1 MKKYILKLFD
11 WKPVGSIK
19 LIFPD
24 KSYFLFGSENTS
36 LEIKFNNYKIVRNYF
51 LSGPNAFG
59 DSYVNGDVECSN
71 LTDFF
76 IFYLRNK
83 ENFDKMIRFKIFK
96 INISYIFHLLRK
108 NTIKGAKK
116 NIRAHYDMGND
127 FFEEW
132 LDNNMQYSSAHFEK
146 DSQTLEE
153 AQQTKFKKLEKY
165 LSLND
170 GEKLLEIGCGWG
182 TLSQYLFN
190 NNQIDIDAIT
200 ISREQLNFIKK
211 LNIKDSFNNC
221 SFGIKDYRNLSTKYN
236 KIISVEMIEAV
247 GEKYLPLYLR
257 KIKECIH
264 DDGFAI
270 IQGITISNKKYNE
283 YSNQV
288 DFIQKYIFP
297 GGFLPSKD
305 TLIKKAND
313 EGLDIQ
319 IIEDL
324 NSSYV
329 RTLRLWRERFN
340 QKWPKIKT
348 MGYDERFNR
357 IWNYYLSYCEA
368 GFSEKSIFVSVFKLT
383 PK

>member
-11 WKPVGSIK
+11 WKPVGAIK

-24 KSYFLFGSENTS
+24 KSYYLFGSENSS
-36 LEIKFNNYKIVRNYF
+36 LEIKFNNYKIIRNYF

-59 DSYVNGDVECSN
+59 DCYINGDVECSN

-200 ISREQLNFIKK
+200 ISREQLNFVKK

-221 SFGIKDYRNLSTKYN
+221 SFGIKDYRNLSTNYN

-247 GEKYLPLYLR
+247 GEKYLPLYLSI
-257 KIKECIH
+257 IKE
-264 DDGFAI
+264 
-270 IQGITISNKKYNE
+270 
-283 YSNQV
+283 
-288 DFIQKYIFP
+288 
-297 GGFLPSKD
+297 
-305 TLIKKAND
+305 
-313 EGLDIQ
+313 
-319 IIEDL
+319 
-324 NSSYV
+324 
-329 RTLRLWRERFN
+329 
-340 QKWPKIKT
+340 
-348 MGYDERFNR
+348 
-357 IWNYYLSYCEA
+357 
-368 GFSEKSIFVSVFKLT
+368 
-383 PK
+383 

>member
-24 KSYFLFGSENTS
+24 KSYFLFGSEHSS
-36 LEIKFNNYKIVRNYF
+36 LEIKFNNYKIVSSYF

-59 DSYVNGDVECSN
+59 DCYVNGDVECSN

-96 INISYIFHLLRK
+96 INISYIFHLFRK

-132 LDNNMQYSSAHFEK
+132 LDSNMQYSSAHFER
-146 DSQTLEE
+146 DNQTLEE
-153 AQQTKFKKLEKY
+153 AQKNKFKKLENY

-200 ISREQLNFIKK
+200 ISKEQLSFVKK

-221 SFGIKDYRNLSTKYN
+221 SFDIKDYRNLFTNYN
-236 KIISVEMIEAV
+236 KIISIEMIEAV

-257 KIKECIH
+257 KIRECTR

-270 IQGITISNKKYNE
+270 IQGITISDKKYKE

-305 TLIKKAND
+305 ILIKKAND
-313 EGLDIQ
+313 EGLDVQ

-348 MGYDERFNR
+348 MGYDEKFSR

>member
-11 WKPVGSIK
+11 WKPVGAIK

-24 KSYFLFGSENTS
+24 KSYYLFGSENSS
-36 LEIKFNNYKIVRNYF
+36 LEIKFNNYKIIRNYF

-59 DSYVNGDVECSN
+59 DCYINGDVECSN

-200 ISREQLNFIKK
+200 ISREQLNFVKK

-221 SFGIKDYRNLSTKYN
+221 SFGIKDYRNLSTNYN

-257 KIKECIH
+257 KIKECMH

-305 TLIKKAND
+305 ILIKKAND

-348 MGYDERFNR
+348 MGYDERFHR

>member
-1 MKKYILKLFD
+1 
-11 WKPVGSIK
+11 
-19 LIFPD
+19 
-24 KSYFLFGSENTS
+24 
-36 LEIKFNNYKIVRNYF
+36 
-51 LSGPNAFG
+51 
-59 DSYVNGDVECSN
+59 
-71 LTDFF
+71 
-76 IFYLRNK
+76 
-83 ENFDKMIRFKIFK
+83 
-96 INISYIFHLLRK
+96 
-108 NTIKGAKK
+108 
-116 NIRAHYDMGND
+116 MGND

-132 LDNNMQYSSAHFEK
+132 LDSNMQYSSAHFER
-146 DSQTLEE
+146 DDQTLEE
-153 AQQTKFKKLEKY
+153 AQKNKFKKLENY

-200 ISREQLNFIKK
+200 ISKEQLSFVKK
-211 LNIKDSFNNC
+211 LNIKNSFNNC
-221 SFGIKDYRNLSTKYN
+221 SFDIKDYRNLVTNYN
-236 KIISVEMIEAV
+236 KIISIEMIEAV

-257 KIKECIH
+257 KIKECTR

-270 IQGITISNKKYNE
+270 IQGITISDKKYKE

-305 TLIKKAND
+305 ILIKKAND
-313 EGLDIQ
+313 EGLDVQ

-348 MGYDERFNR
+348 MGYDEKFNR